1 LKEWEESIVQSHQDS
16 GGNNKNV
23 ELLVENHNKNVKY
36 IGKTFQSL
44 LSKLDVSF
52 ISLQV
57 FSANANYYCC
67 FFTIIGG
74 FD

>member
-1 LKEWEESIVQSHQDS
+1 MKEWEESIVQSHQDS
-16 GGNNKNV
+16 NENKNV

-52 ISLQV
+52 ISLPV
-57 FSANANYYCC
+57 FSAYANYYCC